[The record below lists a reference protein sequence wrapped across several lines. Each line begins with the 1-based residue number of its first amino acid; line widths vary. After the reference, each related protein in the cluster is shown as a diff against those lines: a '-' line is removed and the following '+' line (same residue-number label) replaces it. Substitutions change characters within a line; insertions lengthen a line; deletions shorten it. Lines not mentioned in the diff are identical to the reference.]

1 MKTSFKKILLLQIT
15 MIFFLV
21 LNFFISNV
29 FTPYVYVVFL
39 GIMFTTAYLMLG
51 FEKNDNIYRKPL
63 FKNVLIVILS
73 YFLIIYLL
81 GLKIGFVRTIYNG
94 LSNTNITR
102 NIIPFVFIV
111 IFSELLRFIFI
122 NKSNKNRLMIIFS
135 CIVFILFNISYYYKI
150 YDFRESNELFQF
162 VGIIVLGN
170 IATNIF
176 LTILCINTGYIN
188 NIKYR
193 LLMEGYVYLV
203 PFVPDLGPYLTAVLS
218 TLVPVIC
225 ALSIYRRKKH
235 IEKASKN
242 KKRLIIPSI
251 IIGIFILIIMLNSGF
266 FKYQNMTIGSNS
278 MKPYMSKGDIIILE
292 KLKGNEIYELKKG
305 DILVF
310 RYNNKVIAH
319 RIYKVYNDETEI
331 RFRTKGD
338 ANEKYDDP
346 IINKDQVVG
355 ILRYRIKYIG
365 LPSVWVEETFR

>member
-162 VGIIVLGN
+162 LGIIVLGN

-278 MKPYMSKGDIIILE
+278 MKPYMSKGDVIILE